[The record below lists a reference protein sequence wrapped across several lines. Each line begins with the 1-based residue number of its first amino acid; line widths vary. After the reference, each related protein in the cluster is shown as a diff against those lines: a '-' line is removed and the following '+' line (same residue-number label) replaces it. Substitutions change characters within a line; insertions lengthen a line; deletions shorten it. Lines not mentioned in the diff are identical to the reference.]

1 MTAAHAVECHYFE
14 WADFAPLDRWIG
26 VLEEHLAE
34 RVPVHRRLR
43 RAAHLSSFLIAM
55 LFRQPEHPRIAEI
68 AAEVERLIG
77 DESALTVPLNF
88 RLSAASILFN
98 YYNWTTKGDS
108 ADPLIARVTPWLDDP
123 QASPV
128 SQVWW
133 RVHRAFNQQIRGR
146 YANARRTMARGRV
159 DRARER
165 PALAAVRDLLRG
177 GDARGRVQRRAG
189 RGGRARE
196 AARGAEPVAAHG
208 RRVLPLPGIDR
219 ARRRGPRTSRPRRR
233 PARRSSIGR
242 AAGLPTMQVPH
253 FLVRHALCRVMC
265 NDIEG
270 ARALYDE
277 AVSLANG
284 VDRRNFEI
292 QRGLI
297 RAHLAMA
304 RGDRAAAV
312 AELAQ
317 WLPVARAHS
326 YYGFLRQAPSVT
338 PALFALALEEGIEAP
353 FVREVIRDRKLPAP
367 SQDAAAWPWPLALRT
382 LGPLT
387 MLRDGEPIV
396 SKGKAQKK
404 PLELLKALIAHGGRN
419 VDAAMLTGLVWPEAE
434 GDDAKASFD
443 SNLYRLRKLLAVDGA
458 LLLAEGKLSLNPSV
472 IWVDTWAF
480 EAALDAE
487 PPRVEAALAL
497 YHGPFLAL
505 EAAVPWIL
513 PLRDRLQARLL
524 RAVLAAGQQKEIARD
539 FAGARALYQR
549 ALEIDNLAEAVYRRL
564 MICQRE
570 DGDSAGAMTTYRR
583 CRELLSIVL
592 GRKPAPETEAIR
604 ATLA

>member
-1 MTAAHAVECHYFE
+1 MLNPSRRMDVAYFR
-14 WADFAPLDRWIG
+14 F
-26 VLEEHLAE
+26 
-34 RVPVHRRLR
+34 
-43 RAAHLSSFLIAM
+43 
-55 LFRQPEHPRIAEI
+55 Q
-68 AAEVERLIG
+68 
-77 DESALTVPLNF
+77 ESIV
-88 RLSAASILFN
+88 
-98 YYNWTTKGDS
+98 
-108 ADPLIARVTPWLDDP
+108 
-123 QASPV
+123 
-128 SQVWW
+128 
-133 RVHRAFNQQIRGR
+133 
-146 YANARRTMARGRV
+146 
-159 DRARER
+159 
-165 PALAAVRDLLRG
+165 
-177 GDARGRVQRRAG
+177 
-189 RGGRARE
+189 
-196 AARGAEPVAAHG
+196 RGAEGRHLEAATAAG
-208 RRVLPLPGIDR
+208 EAV
-219 ARRRGPRTSRPRRR
+219 
-233 PARRSSIGR
+233 SIGR

-297 RAHLAMA
+297 RAHLAME

-326 YYGFLRQAPSVT
+326 YFGFLRQAPSVT

-367 SQDAAAWPWPLALRT
+367 SQDAASWPWPLALRT

-472 IWVDTWAF
+472 IWIDTWAF

-497 YHGPFLAL
+497 YNGPFLAL